1 MTQYPGSIFESTS
14 VFWVQRPKSHDL
26 WRNKKKHKEKNERA
40 QIRIAIC
47 KQARIRD
54 EVRFAPLRV
63 RACVKDRYMPH
74 LFP

>member
-1 MTQYPGSIFESTS
+1 VKLSQRLFFGCKGQRVTIFGGT
-14 VFWVQRPKSHDL
+14 
-26 WRNKKKHKEKNERA
+26 KKKERA
-40 QIRIAIC
+40 QIRMAIC

-74 LFP
+74 LFHIK

>member
-1 MTQYPGSIFESTS
+1 LGAKAKESRS
-14 VFWVQRPKSHDL
+14 LAEQR
-26 WRNKKKHKEKNERA
+26 KKERA
-40 QIRIAIC
+40 QIRMAIC

-74 LFP
+74 LFHIK

>member
-1 MTQYPGSIFESTS
+1 LSQRLFFGCKGQRVTIFGGT
-14 VFWVQRPKSHDL
+14 
-26 WRNKKKHKEKNERA
+26 KKKHKEKNERA